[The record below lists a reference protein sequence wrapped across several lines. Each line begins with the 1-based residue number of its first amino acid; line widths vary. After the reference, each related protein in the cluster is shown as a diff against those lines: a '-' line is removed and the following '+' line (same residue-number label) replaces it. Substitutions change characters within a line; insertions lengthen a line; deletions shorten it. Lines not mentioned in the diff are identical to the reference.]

1 MGGREQGFQGAA
13 FYLAPNPPFGAVFT
27 YFLKEDLKTR
37 KKTRQEAEK
46 KLAKEGGAL
55 VYPPWDTLREEDRE
69 AEPSLLFT
77 VKDEEGNVVR
87 RFTAPGKSGIH
98 RAVWDLHFPPS
109 TPISITPSRREE
121 FGGPPPTGP
130 MAAPGKYTVSL
141 AKVVDGVTTPLGTS
155 QTFETVPLSLA
166 SLPAKDQAAQL
177 DFARKTARLQRAVR
191 GAAQAVNEA
200 QEHLKFIQKA
210 ILDTPKADVKL
221 LERARQIDLHLQ
233 DIEVKLAGDPTL
245 ASRNEPTPP
254 AILDR
259 VDGVVQGHWST
270 SSEATRTFQD
280 DYAVAAAEFAPV
292 LEDVRKT
299 IEVDLK
305 GLETQLE
312 AAGAPWTPGR
322 IPTWK
327 PE

>member
-1 MGGREQGFQGAA
+1 
-13 FYLAPNPPFGAVFT
+13 
-27 YFLKEDLKTR
+27 
-37 KKTRQEAEK
+37 
-46 KLAKEGGAL
+46 
-55 VYPPWDTLREEDRE
+55 
-69 AEPSLLFT
+69 
-77 VKDEEGNVVR
+77 
-87 RFTAPGKSGIH
+87 I
-98 RAVWDLHFPPS
+98 
-109 TPISITPSRREE
+109 
-121 FGGPPPTGP
+121 
-130 MAAPGKYTVSL
+130 
-141 AKVVDGVTTPLGTS
+141 TTPLGPP
-155 QTFETVPLSLA
+155 QTFEAVPLSLA
-166 SLPAKDQAAQL
+166 SMPAKDQAAQL
-177 DFARKTARLQRAVR
+177 DFERKTARLQRAVR
-191 GAAQAVNEA
+191 GAAQAVDEA

-233 DIEVKLAGDPTL
+233 DIEVKLSGDPTL
-245 ASRNEPTPP
+245 TSHNEPTPP

-259 VDGVVQGHWST
+259 VDNIVQGHWST
-270 SSEATRTFQD
+270 SSEATQTYRD

-322 IPTWK
+322 VPNWK